1 MNRKSLAL
9 AYFTCTLVLL
19 LTSTVYAQEPAT
31 FRVSP
36 AAIPAGRSRVVRIIS
51 EPRADLSKFEVEKPP
66 EDSGVIFESAPEL
79 ADEKKTIVIKIS
91 VDEDA
96 DEQVLPLTIV
106 KKEAG
111 VVTKR
116 FTTDL
121 AITEFRVRA
130 IRKQAVPPDL
140 EFAVDAM
147 MQPLSYKAT
156 KDIFGTRVAD
166 GYYAIV
172 VGLGNNTG
180 FDLQVNKIGFI
191 TSIPILVPDRDKN
204 GSPVLAKK
212 EDLTVNGNLKAH
224 YEFMEISAVDRPLVR
239 SSIERDQSIGKRA
252 LALNLI
258 GGVGTLT
265 TGFLPFF
272 HALGPRANFSSVSS
286 ILNGQLKDGFT
297 QSVPDFTLRH
307 LNRLDNELIMD
318 QDFLLPNNSER
329 NTVVFIPRN
338 TLQLGK
344 EFTKDKK
351 DHRDNLRMVTERLG
365 RLVVVGRQIDRF
377 ANRQIVVRSG
387 MSGEA
392 ARPST
397 NTGRGT
403 METPAAPAAPVV
415 PVTIESVSPNLGTLS
430 EAKEIIITGTG
441 FIKGEPVKVM
451 FGDRQTT
458 GAATSATTVQATVPP
473 VVTARSIAIKVIVD
487 ATRSATKADA
497 YTYID
502 ELSVTSFE
510 PSNGPIAGGTVVR
523 INGRGFQTGASV
535 TFDNVAATNVSVSND
550 HNVITATAPAH
561 AAGIVTVTVKNT
573 NGKSF
578 PFANAYT
585 YVP

>member
-1 MNRKSLAL
+1 MNRRSLAL
-9 AYFTCTLVLL
+9 ACFTCTLALFF
-19 LTSTVYAQEPAT
+19 TSTVLAQEPAT
-31 FRVSP
+31 FQVSP

-66 EDSGVIFESAPEL
+66 EDSGVIFESAPQF
-79 ADEKKTIVIKIS
+79 ADDKKTIVIKIS

-106 KKEAG
+106 KKENGA
-111 VVTKR
+111 VTKR

-121 AITEFRVRA
+121 EITEFRVRA
-130 IRKQAVPPDL
+130 IRKQAVPPGL
-140 EFAVDAM
+140 EFEVDAM
-147 MQPLSYKAT
+147 MQPLSHKAT

-166 GYYAIV
+166 AYYAIV

-191 TSIPILVPDRDKN
+191 TSIPVLVPDRDKN
-204 GSPVLAKK
+204 GLPVLAKN
-212 EDLTVNGNLKAH
+212 EDLKVNGNLKAH

-344 EFTKDKK
+344 EFTDDKK
-351 DHRDNLRMVTERLG
+351 DHRDDLRMVTERLG
-365 RLVVVGRQIDRF
+365 RLVVVGRKIDRF

-387 MSGEA
+387 MSGET
-392 ARPST
+392 ARPTS
-397 NTGRGT
+397 NPLS
-403 METPAAPAAPVV
+403 PAATTAPASNAPM
-415 PVTIESVSPNLGTLS
+415 TIESVSPSSGTVS
-430 EAKEIIITGTG
+430 EEKAVTITGAG
-441 FIKGEPVKVM
+441 FPEGKEVRVR
-451 FGDRQTT
+451 FGDRIIP
-458 GAATSATTVQATVPP
+458 GFATNATTVKTMALP
-473 VVTARSIAIKVIVD
+473 VTTSGPVSVEVIAGTNR
-487 ATRSATKADA
+487 TRTKADA
-497 YTYID
+497 YTYFD
-502 ELSVTSFE
+502 ELSVTGFE
-510 PSNGPIAGGTVVR
+510 PTSGPVAGGNVVR
-523 INGRGFQTGASV
+523 INGRGFQPGAVV
-535 TFDNVAATNVSVSND
+535 TFGTLAATAVTVSKD
-550 HNVITATAPAH
+550 HNLITVTAPAH
-561 AAGIVTVTVKNT
+561 AAGVVTVTVKNA

-585 YVP
+585 YQ

>member
-1 MNRKSLAL
+1 
-9 AYFTCTLVLL
+9 
-19 LTSTVYAQEPAT
+19 
-31 FRVSP
+31 VSP
-36 AAIPAGRSRVVRIIS
+36 AAIPAGRSRVVRIVS
-51 EPRADLSKFEVEKPP
+51 EPRADLSKFEVERLP
-66 EDSGVIFESAPEL
+66 EDTGVIFEAAPQF
-79 ADEKKTIVIKIS
+79 ADDKKTIVIKIS

-106 KKEAG
+106 KKENGA
-111 VVTKR
+111 VTKR

-121 AITEFRVRA
+121 TITEFRVRP
-130 IRKQAVPPDL
+130 ISRQAVPPDL

-147 MQPLSYKAT
+147 MQPLSHKAT

-191 TSIPILVPDRDKN
+191 TSMPILVPDRDEK
-204 GSPVLAKK
+204 GFPVLAKN
-212 EDLTVNGNLKAH
+212 EDLKINGNLKAH

-338 TLQLGK
+338 TLQLSK
-344 EFTKDKK
+344 EFTVDKK
-351 DHRDNLRMVTERLG
+351 DHRDDLKMVTERLG
-365 RLVVVGRQIDRF
+365 RIVVVGRKIDRF

-387 MSGEA
+387 MSGA
-392 ARPST
+392 PARPTTSNPLSPAVT
-397 NTGRGT
+397 S
-403 METPAAPAAPVV
+403 TPAPLGPM
-415 PVTIESVSPNLGTLS
+415 TIESVTPSSGTVS
-430 EAKEIIITGTG
+430 EAKEVTITGTG
-441 FIKGEPVKVM
+441 FPEGKEVRVK
-451 FGDRQTT
+451 FGDRQIPGFATT
-458 GAATSATTVQATVPP
+458 ATTVKTMALPMATAGP
-473 VVTARSIAIKVIVD
+473 VSVEITVGS
-487 ATRSATKADA
+487 TRTPTKAGA

-502 ELSVTSFE
+502 ELSVTGFE
-510 PSNGPIAGGTVVR
+510 PANGPAAGGNVVR
-523 INGRGFQTGASV
+523 INGRGFQSGAVV
-535 TFDNVAATNVSVSND
+535 TFGNVAATNVSVSND

-561 AAGIVTVTVKNT
+561 AAGVIAVTVKNT
-573 NGKSF
+573 NGKTF
-578 PFANAYT
+578 VFANAYT
-585 YVP
+585 YNP